1 MSQFLMP
8 MIAPFI
14 SKGRNADCAGRSA
27 FAFSA
32 FCQKPFGWPLIGCSL
47 LG

>member
-14 SKGRNADCAGRSA
+14 SKGRDADRAGRSA
-27 FAFSA
+27 FAFLLFA
-32 FCQKPFGWPLIGCSL
+32 KSL
-47 LG
+47 LAGR